1 MEVNTQ
7 QAKKM
12 LAGAMVL
19 SLAISGGL
27 LIGNDRAT
35 AAGSSGLSR
44 QGLTV
49 GQFAQLQD
57 MKNRWRK
64 QTEDHKGASALV
76 EDASG
81 IIGMEPDQLKSQLTE
96 GKSLVEIAASKG
108 VNEAVLKEKLLAK
121 RTAKL
126 EEAVQSGQ
134 LTRERADTIKSKL
147 ESHIGSKLN
156 QKGWSPDKGFQGT
169 GHHGKRHMGL
179 LSQVGPE
186 KMASILGMTKEE
198 LVKEL
203 KAGKSLE
210 EIAKSKGMTKEEL
223 IAKIKDE
230 LTPALEK
237 AVERKHGLGKKET
250 KE

>member
-1 MEVNTQ
+1 MNTL

-27 LIGNDRAT
+27 LIGNDRAA

-64 QTEDHKGASALV
+64 QTEDHKGGTALV
-76 EDASG
+76 EEAAG
-81 IIGMEPDQLKSQLTE
+81 ILGMDQELVKKQLTE

-108 VNEAVLKEKLLAK
+108 MSEATLKEKLLAE
-121 RTAKL
+121 RSAKL
-126 EEAVQSGQ
+126 EEAVKAGK
-134 LTRERADTIKSKL
+134 LTRERADTIKNRL
-147 ESHIGSKLN
+147 QEHIGSKLN
-156 QKGWSPDKGFQGT
+156 QKGWSPETGFHGP
-169 GHHGKRHMGL
+169 GHPKKHPAGV

-186 KMASILGMTKEE
+186 KMASILGMSKED

-203 KAGKSLE
+203 KAGKSLAD
-210 EIAKSKGMTKEEL
+210 IAQSKGMSKDQLVAKLKEEL
-223 IAKIKDE
+223 
-230 LTPALEK
+230 TPVLEK
-237 AVERKHGLGKKET
+237 AVERKHEPKKD
-250 KE
+250 K